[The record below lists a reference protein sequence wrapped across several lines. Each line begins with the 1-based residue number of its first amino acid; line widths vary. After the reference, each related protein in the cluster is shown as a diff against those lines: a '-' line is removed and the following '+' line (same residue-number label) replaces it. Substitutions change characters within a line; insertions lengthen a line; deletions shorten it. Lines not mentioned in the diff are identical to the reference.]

1 MRAFWSDW
9 PLARQLLV
17 LQAVGI
23 LLLGVLAASAV
34 ALETRRDAVA
44 DTGRVVRA
52 VASATARDPLVVRA
66 LAAPKPELRPDS
78 AIQAHAETIRRVTG
92 ADFVV
97 VMTPDG
103 IRLSH
108 PTPRQIGRH
117 YIGTTAPALA
127 GDALTETY
135 TGTLG
140 PSVRSVVPVVDGEE
154 VIGLVS
160 VGITVTRIGDRVR
173 DEILGIALFAGIA
186 LLLATSGAFA
196 LSRRLRRQTHGL
208 GAVEITRL
216 YESWEA
222 VLHSMR
228 EGLLVLDVEGR
239 LQLAND
245 EARRLLRLDASA
257 DGRAVGELDL
267 PPALAG
273 RLRDAAS
280 ASDEIYVVGDHTVV
294 LNVQP
299 SLWEGRRIGT
309 VVTLRDQ
316 SDLRALGGQVAS
328 LQGFADSLRA
338 QTHESAN
345 QLHTVIT
352 LVELGRHEEAV
363 ELATAGLRSSQE
375 LTDRLMAS
383 IDEPVLA
390 ALLLGKVAQ
399 AAERGVELRIT
410 EDTVLAGSP
419 YDPSDLVTLCGNLV
433 DNAVDAAVLT
443 APPHRVTVTV
453 RPDGPHL
460 LVRVR
465 DSGPGMDEETLQQAV
480 QRGWSTKEQGEHG
493 RGLGLALVN
502 QVVRR
507 HGGRMQVS
515 TLDGRDD
522 GRDDGP
528 AGGTT
533 VDVRLPLEPGR

>member
-17 LQAVGI
+17 LQAAGI
-23 LLLGVLAASAV
+23 LLLGALAATAV
-34 ALETRRDAVA
+34 AVETRRDAVT

-52 VASATARDPLVVRA
+52 VASATARDPLVVQA
-66 LAAPKPELRPDS
+66 LAARTPELRPDS

-117 YIGTTAPALA
+117 YIGTTGPALE
-127 GDALTETY
+127 GDPLTETY

-140 PSVRSVVPVVDGEE
+140 PSVRSVVPVVDGDQ

-186 LLLATSGAFA
+186 LLLATLGAFA

-228 EGLLVLDVEGR
+228 EGLLVLDLDGH
-239 LQLAND
+239 LLLAND
-245 EARRLLRLDASA
+245 EARRLLRLDAGA
-257 DGRAVGELDL
+257 DGRDVGELDL
-267 PPALAG
+267 PPALAR
-273 RLRDAAS
+273 RLRDATS

-294 LNVQP
+294 LNLQP

-399 AAERGVELRIT
+399 AGERGVELRIT

-453 RPDGPHL
+453 RPEDPDL
-460 LVRVR
+460 LVRVS
-465 DSGPGMDEETLQQAV
+465 DTGPGMDEETLRQAV
-480 QRGWSTKEQGEHG
+480 QRGWSTKDQGEHG

-507 HGGRMQVS
+507 HGGHMQVS
-515 TLDGRDD
+515 AVD
-522 GRDDGP
+522 
-528 AGGTT
+528 GTT
-533 VDVRLPLEPGR
+533 VDVRLPLEPRR